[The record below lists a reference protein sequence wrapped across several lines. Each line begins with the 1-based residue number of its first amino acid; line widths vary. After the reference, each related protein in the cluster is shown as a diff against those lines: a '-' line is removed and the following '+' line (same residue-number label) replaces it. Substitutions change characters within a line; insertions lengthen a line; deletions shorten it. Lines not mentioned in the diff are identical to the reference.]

1 MLGEIVTHIRF
12 GAGRVTAFE
21 PPRLEITFE
30 DGAVRAFAYPQ
41 AVGRFIRFER
51 PEAEERARR
60 DREDAGATARETDM
74 ARLMESRRRAEED
87 TRLRLEAIH
96 EKRLT
101 AARRAAARSA
111 LARKGK

>member
-1 MLGEIVTHIRF
+1 
-12 GAGRVTAFE
+12 
-21 PPRLEITFE
+21 
-30 DGAVRAFAYPQ
+30 
-41 AVGRFIRFER
+41 
-51 PEAEERARR
+51 
-60 DREDAGATARETDM
+60 M

-101 AARRAAARSA
+101 AARRAAALSA